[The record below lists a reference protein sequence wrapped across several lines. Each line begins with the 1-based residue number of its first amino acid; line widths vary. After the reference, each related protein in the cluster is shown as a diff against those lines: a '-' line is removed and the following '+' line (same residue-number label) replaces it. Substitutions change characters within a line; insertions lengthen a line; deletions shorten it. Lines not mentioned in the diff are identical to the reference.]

1 MADEIDFTIFLILHS
16 CQIAFKLK
24 IVVSRKTKKA
34 CWSFNFIVR
43 YIDDVLLLNNS
54 KLGNY
59 LVLICHIKFEIKVTT
74 VTAKSASYLD
84 LHLDMDNEGRLRTKL
99 YDKGDDF
106 KYPIVTF
113 PFICS
118 NNPASP
124 AYEVHISQFIRY
136 SRDFGSYNGFI
147 NRESSFWLSWSHH
160 LESFTVAAMTLLTVS
175 GYLNRNYSAILATL
189 QITSYALG
197 V

>member
-1 MADEIDFTIFLILHS
+1 MPS
-16 CQIAFKLK
+16 NWKLLSQEK
-24 IVVSRKTKKA
+24 RKKLA
-34 CWSFNFIVR
+34 WSFNFIVR

-59 LVLICHIKFEIKVTT
+59 LVLICHIKFEIKDTT

-124 AYEVHISQFIRY
+124 AYGVHISQFIRY

-147 NRESSFWLSWSHH
+147 NRESYFWLSWSHH

-175 GYLNRNYSAILATL
+175 GYLCHKWTRIGSVCRNLDSVL
-189 QITSYALG
+189 S
-197 V
+197 